1 MKASSVI
8 DYSLFIKPVPAVA
21 TWTEVEGLVEYAT
34 MEEDELIRCAKEGDI
49 DSFNQ
54 LVETYQ
60 RAVYN
65 LCLRMLGNTPAA
77 EDATQDAF
85 ISAFR
90 GINRL
95 RGGNFKAWLFRIAA
109 NACRDQLR
117 SLRRRPITSLDDA
130 PFEFKSDQPSPED
143 YAMRQELGEEIRKA
157 FTTLSPDQRLAVI
170 LRDIEGLDYEEI
182 AQVTGS
188 SLGTVK
194 SRINRGRTRL
204 RLHLEK
210 HRELFV

>member
-1 MKASSVI
+1 M
-8 DYSLFIKPVPAVA
+8 
-21 TWTEVEGLVEYAT
+21 VECAT
-34 MEEDELIRCAKEGDI
+34 MEEDELIRRVKEGDL

-65 LCLRMLGNTPAA
+65 LCLRMLGNAPAA

-90 GINRL
+90 GINKL

-117 SLRRRPITSLDDA
+117 SLRRRPSTSLDDA
-130 PFEFKSDQPSPED
+130 PLEFKSDQPSPED
-143 YAMRQELGEEIRKA
+143 YAMRQELGEEIKKA
-157 FTTLSPDQRLAVI
+157 FITLPPDQRLAVI
-170 LRDIEGLDYEEI
+170 LRDIEGLNYEEI

-188 SLGTVK
+188 SMGTVK
-194 SRINRGRTRL
+194 SRINRGRKRL
-204 RLHLEK
+204 RHHLEK

>member
-1 MKASSVI
+1 
-8 DYSLFIKPVPAVA
+8 
-21 TWTEVEGLVEYAT
+21 
-34 MEEDELIRCAKEGDI
+34 MEEDELIRRAKEGDL

-65 LCLRMLGNTPAA
+65 LCLRMLGNAPAA

-95 RGGNFKAWLFRIAA
+95 RGASFKAWLFRIAT

-130 PFEFKSDQPSPED
+130 AFEFESDQPSPED
-143 YAMRQELGEEIRKA
+143 YAMCQELGEEIRKA
-157 FTTLSPDQRLAVI
+157 FTTLPPDQRLAVI

-194 SRINRGRTRL
+194 SRINRGRMRL

-210 HRELFV
+210 HRELLL

>member
-8 DYSLFIKPVPAVA
+8 DYSLFIKTVPAVA
-21 TWTEVEGLVEYAT
+21 TWTKAECLVEYAT
-34 MEEDELIRCAKEGDI
+34 MEEDELICRAKEGDI

-65 LCLRMLGNTPAA
+65 LCLRMLGSAPAA

>member
-1 MKASSVI
+1 
-8 DYSLFIKPVPAVA
+8 
-21 TWTEVEGLVEYAT
+21 
-34 MEEDELIRCAKEGDI
+34 MEEDELIQRAKEGDL

-54 LVETYQ
+54 LVERYQ

-65 LCLRMLGNTPAA
+65 LCLRMLGNAPAA

-90 GINRL
+90 GIDKL
-95 RGGNFKAWLFRIAA
+95 RGDNFKAWLFRIAA
-109 NACRDQLR
+109 NACRDRLR
-117 SLRRRPITSLDDA
+117 SLRRRPSTSLDDA
-130 PFEFKSDQPSPED
+130 PFEFESDQPSPED
-143 YAMRQELGEEIRKA
+143 YAMRQELGEEIKKA
-157 FTTLSPDQRLAVI
+157 FTTLPPDQRLAVI

-204 RLHLEK
+204 RHHLEK
-210 HRELFV
+210 HRELFI